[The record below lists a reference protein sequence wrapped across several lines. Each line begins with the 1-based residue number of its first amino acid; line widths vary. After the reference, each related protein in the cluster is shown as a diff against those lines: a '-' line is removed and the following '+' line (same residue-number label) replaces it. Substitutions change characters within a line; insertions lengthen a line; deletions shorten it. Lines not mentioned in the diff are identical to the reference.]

1 MYRIIGFVLV
11 LTSFSISWCWMEY
24 KNVADNPLPIDAPL
38 RFQVKSGDSL
48 NRVAQHLSDLKLLKT
63 PLWFK
68 ILALVQG
75 QSDSLKAGEYLAPT
89 GITGR
94 ELLAIIVKGK
104 VQQHTLQLV
113 EGWTFK
119 QVFSTVCSNPAI
131 IDTACSQNNQSVMR
145 SLGFPGEHPEG
156 RFFPDTYYL
165 IRGTTDIE
173 FLDRALKKMNRVLE
187 KEWGNRAPNLP
198 FSTPYETLILA
209 SIIEKETGRANERS
223 TIAGVFVRRLQKG
236 MLLQTDPTVIYGMGE
251 RFDGNIRFKDLREDT
266 AYNTYVHPGLP
277 PTPIAL
283 PGVAAIHAALH
294 PKAGKSLYFVANGN
308 GGHVFSA
315 TLKAHNRAV
324 NKYQRNR
331 KH

>member
-1 MYRIIGFVLV
+1 
-11 LTSFSISWCWMEY
+11 MEY
-24 KNVADNPLPIDAPL
+24 KSVADNPLPIDVPV
-38 RFQVKSGDSL
+38 RFQIKPGDSL
-48 NRVAQHLSDLKLLKT
+48 NRVVQYLTDLKILKT
-63 PLWFK
+63 ALWFK
-68 ILALVQG
+68 ILAIVQG
-75 QSDSLKAGEYLAPT
+75 QSDSLKAGEYLAPA

-94 ELLAIIVKGK
+94 ELLAIIVEGK

-119 QVFSTVCSNPAI
+119 QVFSTVCSNPVI
-131 IDTACSQNNQSVMR
+131 ISTVCSQSIQSVMR
-145 SLGFPGEHPEG
+145 ALGFPGEHPEG

-165 IRGTTDIE
+165 ISGTTDVE

-187 KEWGNRAPNLP
+187 KKWTNRAANLP
-198 FSTPYETLILA
+198 FSTPYKALILA
-209 SIIEKETGRANERS
+209 SIIEKETGRTSERS

-251 RFDGNIRFKDLREDT
+251 RFDGNIRFKDLHEDT

-283 PGVAAIHAALH
+283 PGTAAIHAALH
-294 PKAGKSLYFVANGN
+294 PKDGKSLYFVANGN

-315 TLKAHNRAV
+315 TLKQHNRAV
-324 NKYQRNR
+324 NKYQRKR